1 MYGRVREM
9 ILKSKMLLHIF
20 MMNVVNVK
28 LSPHIQ
34 VQINVV
40 AEVGRYVSPK
50 ELTYILYHKF
60 ILNVPQDLVKT
71 GT

>member
-9 ILKSKMLLHIF
+9 TLRSKTLLHIF

-28 LSPHIQ
+28 LSSHIQ
-34 VQINVV
+34 VQINAV
-40 AEVGRYVSPK
+40 AEVGLYVSPK
-50 ELTYILYHKF
+50 DLTYILYLKF